1 MIFSKD
7 SWREIFDTIKK
18 NKLRT
23 FLSGFTVAMGIFI
36 FVILFGFGN
45 GLQNSFAKYFTDDKV
60 NTIRIYPTS
69 TSLPYKGYTASRK
82 IEFTNQDLVEIKEN
96 FKDQIKDIVVRNT
109 RYFQIKY
116 KEKSNNYQ
124 VRAVSPG
131 HKEAEMTIIMQGR
144 YLNEGDITNR
154 KKHAVIGRLVA
165 QDLFKD
171 KNPIGQY
178 IFGSNHS
185 WRVVGVFQDEGG
197 DREERTLY
205 VPYTAMQEIQKNN
218 DKIEQMIVVY
228 NPEMDFAASMELER
242 KLEDFIKKKKF
253 ISPEDNRGVYV
264 SNTGDAL
271 ENSKNF
277 DSLLQIV
284 VSFIGIGTLIAGI
297 IGISNI
303 MVFVV
308 KERTKEIGIRKA
320 IGATPKSIIA
330 MILHE
335 SIFITTISGYIG
347 LIFAMIVLKL
357 IGNNLEAKY
366 FISNPYI
373 DTGDAIWATIILIF
387 FGALAGYLPARKA
400 AKIKPIIALR
410 DK

>member
-36 FVILFGFGN
+36 FIILFGFGN
-45 GLQNSFAKYFTDDKV
+45 GLQNSFAKYFTDDKI
-60 NTIRIYPTS
+60 NTIRIYPSS
-69 TSLPYKGYTASRK
+69 TSLPYKGYAANRR
-82 IEFTNQDLVEIKEN
+82 IEFTNQDLVEIKEH
-96 FKDQIKDIVVRNT
+96 FKSKVKDIVVRNT
-109 RYFQIKY
+109 NFFQIKY

-165 QDLFKD
+165 QDLFND

-185 WRVVGVFQDEGG
+185 WRVIGVFQDEGG

-218 DKIEQMIVVY
+218 DKIEQMIVIY
-228 NPEMDFAASMELER
+228 NPEMDYAESIILEK
-242 KLEDFIKKKKF
+242 KLENFIKKKKF
-253 ISPEDNRGVYV
+253 ISPEDNRGVYI
-264 SNTGDAL
+264 SNTGEQL

-277 DSLLQIV
+277 EWLLQIV

-335 SIFITTISGYIG
+335 SIFITTISGYTG
-347 LIFAMIVLKL
+347 LIFAMITLKL
-357 IGNNLEAKY
+357 IGNNLEEKY

-373 DTGDAIWATIILIF
+373 DTGDAIWATVILIF

>member
-36 FVILFGFGN
+36 FIILFGFGN

-60 NTIRIYPTS
+60 NTIRMYPSS
-69 TSLPYKGYTASRK
+69 TSLPYKGYAANRR
-82 IEFTNQDLVEIKEN
+82 IEFTNQDLVEIKEH
-96 FKDQIKDIVVRNT
+96 FKSKVKDIVVRNT
-109 RYFQIKY
+109 NFFQIKY

-131 HKEAEMTIIMQGR
+131 HKEAEITIIMQGR

-165 QDLFKD
+165 QDLFND

-185 WRVVGVFQDEGG
+185 WRVIGVFQDEGG

-218 DKIEQMIVVY
+218 DKIEQIIVIY
-228 NPEMDFAASMELER
+228 NPEMDYAESIILE
-242 KLEDFIKKKKF
+242 KTLENFIKKKKF
-253 ISPEDNRGVYV
+253 ISPEDNRGVYI
-264 SNTGDAL
+264 SNTGERL

-277 DSLLQIV
+277 EWLLQIV
-284 VSFIGIGTLIAGI
+284 VSFIGIGTLIASI

-335 SIFITTISGYIG
+335 SIFITTISGYTG
-347 LIFAMIVLKL
+347 LIFAMITLKL
-357 IGNNLEAKY
+357 IGNNLEEKY

-373 DTGDAIWATIILIF
+373 DTGDAIWATVILIF

-400 AKIKPIIALR
+400 AKIKPITALR

>member
-36 FVILFGFGN
+36 FIILFGFGN
-45 GLQNSFAKYFTDDKV
+45 GLQNSFAKYFTDDQV
-60 NTIRIYPTS
+60 NTIRISPSS
-69 TSLPYKGYTASRK
+69 TSLPYRGYASNRT
-82 IEFTNQDLVEIKEN
+82 IEFTNQDLIEIKEN
-96 FKDQIKDIVVRNT
+96 FKSQVKDIVVRNT
-109 RYFQIKY
+109 RSFQIKY
-116 KEKSNNYQ
+116 KDKSNNYQ

-131 HKEAEMTIIMQGR
+131 HKEAEMTIIMHGR
-144 YLNEGDITNR
+144 YLNERDITNR

-185 WRVVGVFQDEGG
+185 WRVIGVFQDEGG

-205 VPYTAMQEIQKNN
+205 VPYTAMQEIEKNN
-218 DKIEQMIVVY
+218 DKIERMIVIY
-228 NPEMDFAASMELER
+228 NPEMDYAESILLEK
-242 KLEDFIKKKKF
+242 KLKDFIKKKKI
-253 ISPEDNRGVYV
+253 ISPKDNRGIYIR
-264 SNTGDAL
+264 NTG
-271 ENSKNF
+271 EQFEKSKNF
-277 DSLLQIV
+277 DWILQIV

-308 KERTKEIGIRKA
+308 KERSKEIGIRKA

-347 LIFAMIVLKL
+347 LILAMITLKL
-357 IGNNLEAKY
+357 IGNNLEEKY

-373 DTGDAIWATIILIF
+373 DTGDAIWATVILIF

>member
-60 NTIRIYPTS
+60 NTIRIWPTS

-96 FKDQIKDIVVRNT
+96 FNDQIKDIVVRNT

-264 SNTGDAL
+264 SNTGEAL

-277 DSLLQIV
+277 DWLLQIV

>member
-36 FVILFGFGN
+36 FIILFGFGN

-60 NTIRIYPTS
+60 NTIRIYPSS
-69 TSLPYKGYTASRK
+69 TSLPYKGYAANRR
-82 IEFTNQDLVEIKEN
+82 IEFTNQDLVEIKEH
-96 FKDQIKDIVVRNT
+96 FKSKVKDIVVRNT
-109 RYFQIKY
+109 NFFQIKY

-165 QDLFKD
+165 QDLFND

-185 WRVVGVFQDEGG
+185 WRVIGVFQDEGG

-218 DKIEQMIVVY
+218 DKIEQMIVIY
-228 NPEMDFAASMELER
+228 NPEMDYAESIILEK
-242 KLEDFIKKKKF
+242 KLENFIKKKKF
-253 ISPEDNRGVYV
+253 ISPEDNRGVYI
-264 SNTGDAL
+264 SNTGEQL

-277 DSLLQIV
+277 EWLLQIV

-335 SIFITTISGYIG
+335 SIFITTISGYTG
-347 LIFAMIVLKL
+347 LIFAMITLKL
-357 IGNNLEAKY
+357 IGNNLEEKY

-373 DTGDAIWATIILIF
+373 DTGDAIWATVILIF

-400 AKIKPIIALR
+400 AKIKPITALR

>member
-36 FVILFGFGN
+36 FIILFGFGN

-60 NTIRIYPTS
+60 NTIRIYPSS
-69 TSLPYKGYTASRK
+69 TSLPYKGYAANRR
-82 IEFTNQDLVEIKEN
+82 IEFTNQDLVEIKEH
-96 FKDQIKDIVVRNT
+96 FKSKVKDIVVRNT
-109 RYFQIKY
+109 NFFQIKY

-131 HKEAEMTIIMQGR
+131 HKEAEMTVIMQGR
-144 YLNEGDITNR
+144 YLNEGDVTNR

-165 QDLFKD
+165 QDLFND

-178 IFGSNHS
+178 IFGSNNS
-185 WRVVGVFQDEGG
+185 WRVIGVFQDEGG

-218 DKIEQMIVVY
+218 DKIEQMIVIY
-228 NPEMDFAASMELER
+228 NPEMDYAESIILE
-242 KLEDFIKKKKF
+242 KKIENFIKKKKF
-253 ISPEDNRGVYV
+253 ISPEDNRGVYI
-264 SNTGDAL
+264 SNTGERL

-277 DSLLQIV
+277 EWLLQIV

-335 SIFITTISGYIG
+335 SIFITTISGYTG
-347 LIFAMIVLKL
+347 LIFAMITLKL
-357 IGNNLEAKY
+357 IGNSLEEKY

-373 DTGDAIWATIILIF
+373 ETGDAIWATVILIF

-400 AKIKPIIALR
+400 AKIKPITALR

>member
-60 NTIRIYPTS
+60 NTIRIWPTS

-96 FKDQIKDIVVRNT
+96 FNDQIKDIVVRNT

-144 YLNEGDITNR
+144 YLNEGDIANR
-154 KKHAVIGRLVA
+154 KKHVVIGRLVA
-165 QDLFKD
+165 QDLFND

-242 KLEDFIKKKKF
+242 KLESFIKNKKF

-264 SNTGDAL
+264 SNTGEAL

>member
-36 FVILFGFGN
+36 FIILFGFGN

-60 NTIRIYPTS
+60 NTIRIYPSS
-69 TSLPYKGYTASRK
+69 TSLPYKGYAANRR
-82 IEFTNQDLVEIKEN
+82 IEFTNQDLVEIKEH
-96 FKDQIKDIVVRNT
+96 FKSQIKDIVVRNT
-109 RYFQIKY
+109 NFFQIKY

-131 HKEAEMTIIMQGR
+131 HKEAEITIIMQGR

-165 QDLFKD
+165 QDLFND

-185 WRVVGVFQDEGG
+185 WRVIGVFQDEGG

-218 DKIEQMIVVY
+218 DKIEQMIVIY
-228 NPEMDFAASMELER
+228 NPEMDYAESIILEK
-242 KLEDFIKKKKF
+242 KLENFIKKKKF
-253 ISPEDNRGVYV
+253 ISPEDNRGVYI
-264 SNTGDAL
+264 SNTGEQL

-277 DSLLQIV
+277 EWLLRIV

-335 SIFITTISGYIG
+335 SIFITTISGYTG
-347 LIFAMIVLKL
+347 LIFAMITLKL
-357 IGNNLEAKY
+357 IGNSLEEKY

-373 DTGDAIWATIILIF
+373 ETGDAIWATVILIF

>member
-1 MIFSKD
+1 MFNRD
-7 SWREIFDTIKK
+7 RWREIFDTIKK

-36 FVILFGFGN
+36 FIILFGFGN

-60 NTIRIYPTS
+60 NTIRIYPSS
-69 TSLPYKGYTASRK
+69 TSLPYKGYAANRK
-82 IEFTNQDLVEIKEN
+82 IEFTNQDLVEIKEH
-96 FKDQIKDIVVRNT
+96 FKSQVQDIVVRNT
-109 RYFQIKY
+109 NFFQIKY

-144 YLNEGDITNR
+144 YLNEGDVTNR

-165 QDLFKD
+165 QDLFND

-185 WRVVGVFQDEGG
+185 WRVIGVFQDEGG

-218 DKIEQMIVVY
+218 DKIEQMIVIY
-228 NPEMDFAASMELER
+228 NPEMDYAESIILEK
-242 KLEDFIKKKKF
+242 KLENFIKKKKF
-253 ISPEDNRGVYV
+253 ISPEDNRGVYI
-264 SNTGDAL
+264 SNTGEQL

-277 DSLLQIV
+277 EWLLQIV

-335 SIFITTISGYIG
+335 SIFITTISGYTG
-347 LIFAMIVLKL
+347 LIFAMITLKL
-357 IGNNLEAKY
+357 IGNSLEEKY

-373 DTGDAIWATIILIF
+373 ETGDAIWSTVILIF

>member
-1 MIFSKD
+1 
-7 SWREIFDTIKK
+7 
-18 NKLRT
+18 
-23 FLSGFTVAMGIFI
+23 MGIFI
-36 FVILFGFGN
+36 FIILFGFGN
-45 GLQNSFAKYFTDDKV
+45 GLQNSFAKYFTDDNV
-60 NTIRIYPTS
+60 NTISISPSS
-69 TSLPYKGYTASRK
+69 TSLPYKGYAANRT
-82 IEFTNQDLVEIKEN
+82 IEFTNQDLIEIKEH
-96 FKDQIKDIVVRNT
+96 FKSQVKDVVVRNT
-109 RYFQIKY
+109 RSFQIKY

-242 KLEDFIKKKKF
+242 KLESFIKNKKF
-253 ISPEDNRGVYV
+253 ISPEDNRGVYF
-264 SNTGDAL
+264 SNTGEAL
-271 ENSKNF
+271 EDSKIF
-277 DSLLQIV
+277 DRLLQIV

>member
-36 FVILFGFGN
+36 FIILFGFGN

-60 NTIRIYPTS
+60 NTIRIYPSS
-69 TSLPYKGYTASRK
+69 TSLPYKGYAANRR
-82 IEFTNQDLVEIKEN
+82 IEFTNQDLVEIKEH
-96 FKDQIKDIVVRNT
+96 FKSQVKDIVVRNT
-109 RYFQIKY
+109 NFFQIKY

-154 KKHAVIGRLVA
+154 KKHAIIGRLVA
-165 QDLFKD
+165 QDLFND

-185 WRVVGVFQDEGG
+185 WRVIGVFQDEGG

-218 DKIEQMIVVY
+218 DKIEQMIVIY
-228 NPEMDFAASMELER
+228 NPEMDYAESIILEK
-242 KLEDFIKKKKF
+242 KLENFIKKKKF
-253 ISPEDNRGVYV
+253 ISPEDNRGVYI
-264 SNTGDAL
+264 SNTGEQL

-277 DSLLQIV
+277 EWLLQIV

-335 SIFITTISGYIG
+335 SIFITTISGYTG
-347 LIFAMIVLKL
+347 LIFAMITLKL
-357 IGNNLEAKY
+357 IGNNLEEKY

-373 DTGDAIWATIILIF
+373 DTGDAIWATVILIF

>member
-36 FVILFGFGN
+36 FIILFGFGN

-60 NTIRIYPTS
+60 NTIRIYPSS
-69 TSLPYKGYTASRK
+69 TSLPYKGYAANRR
-82 IEFTNQDLVEIKEN
+82 IEFTNQDLVEIKEH
-96 FKDQIKDIVVRNT
+96 FKSKVKDIVVRNT
-109 RYFQIKY
+109 NFFQIKY

-131 HKEAEMTIIMQGR
+131 HKEAEMTVIMQGR
-144 YLNEGDITNR
+144 YLNEGDVTNR

-165 QDLFKD
+165 QDLFND

-185 WRVVGVFQDEGG
+185 WRVIGVFQDEGG

-218 DKIEQMIVVY
+218 DKIEQMIVIY
-228 NPEMDFAASMELER
+228 NPEMDYAESIILE
-242 KLEDFIKKKKF
+242 KKIENFIKKKKF
-253 ISPEDNRGVYV
+253 ISPEDNRGVYI
-264 SNTGDAL
+264 SNTGERL

-277 DSLLQIV
+277 EWLLQIV

-335 SIFITTISGYIG
+335 SIFITTISGYTG
-347 LIFAMIVLKL
+347 LIFAMITLKL
-357 IGNNLEAKY
+357 IGNSLEEKY

-373 DTGDAIWATIILIF
+373 ETGDAIWATVILIF
-387 FGALAGYLPARKA
+387 FGALAGYLPAKKA
-400 AKIKPIIALR
+400 AKIKPITALR

>member
-36 FVILFGFGN
+36 FIILFGFGN

-60 NTIRIYPTS
+60 NTIRIYPSS
-69 TSLPYKGYTASRK
+69 TSLPHKGYAANRR
-82 IEFTNQDLVEIKEN
+82 IEFTNQDLVEIKEH
-96 FKDQIKDIVVRNT
+96 FKSKVKDIVVRNT
-109 RYFQIKY
+109 NFFQIKY

-165 QDLFKD
+165 QDLFND

-185 WRVVGVFQDEGG
+185 WRVIGVFQDEGG

-218 DKIEQMIVVY
+218 DKIEQMIVIY
-228 NPEMDFAASMELER
+228 NPEMDYAESIILE
-242 KLEDFIKKKKF
+242 KKIEKFIKKKKF
-253 ISPEDNRGVYV
+253 ISPEDNRGVYI
-264 SNTGDAL
+264 SNTGEQL

-277 DSLLQIV
+277 EWLLQIV

-335 SIFITTISGYIG
+335 SIFITTISGYTG
-347 LIFAMIVLKL
+347 LIFAMITLKL
-357 IGNNLEAKY
+357 IGNNLEEKY

-373 DTGDAIWATIILIF
+373 DTGDAIWATVILIF

>member
-36 FVILFGFGN
+36 FIILFGFGN

-60 NTIRIYPTS
+60 NTIRIYPSS
-69 TSLPYKGYTASRK
+69 TSLPYKGYAANRR
-82 IEFTNQDLVEIKEN
+82 IEFTNQDLVEIKEH
-96 FKDQIKDIVVRNT
+96 FKSKVKDIVVRNT
-109 RYFQIKY
+109 NFFQIKY

-144 YLNEGDITNR
+144 YLNEGDVTNR

-165 QDLFKD
+165 QDLFND

-185 WRVVGVFQDEGG
+185 WRVIGVFQDEGG

-218 DKIEQMIVVY
+218 DKIEQMIVIY
-228 NPEMDFAASMELER
+228 NPEMDYAESIILE
-242 KLEDFIKKKKF
+242 KKIENFIKKKKF
-253 ISPEDNRGVYV
+253 ISPEDNRGVYI
-264 SNTGDAL
+264 SNTGERL

-277 DSLLQIV
+277 EWLLQIV

-335 SIFITTISGYIG
+335 SIFITTISGYTG
-347 LIFAMIVLKL
+347 LIFAMITLKL
-357 IGNNLEAKY
+357 IGNSLEEKY

-373 DTGDAIWATIILIF
+373 ETGDAIWATVILIF
-387 FGALAGYLPARKA
+387 FGALAGYLPAKKA
-400 AKIKPIIALR
+400 AKIKPITALR

>member
-36 FVILFGFGN
+36 FIILFGFGN

-60 NTIRIYPTS
+60 NTIRIYPSS
-69 TSLPYKGYTASRK
+69 TSLPYKGYAANRR
-82 IEFTNQDLVEIKEN
+82 IEFTNQDLVEIKEH
-96 FKDQIKDIVVRNT
+96 FKSKVKDIVVRNT
-109 RYFQIKY
+109 NFFQIKY

-165 QDLFKD
+165 QDLFND

-185 WRVVGVFQDEGG
+185 WRVIGVFQDEGG

-218 DKIEQMIVVY
+218 DKIEQMIVIY
-228 NPEMDFAASMELER
+228 NPEMDYAESIILEK
-242 KLEDFIKKKKF
+242 KLENFIKKKKF
-253 ISPEDNRGVYV
+253 ISPEDNRGVYI
-264 SNTGDAL
+264 SNTGEQL

-277 DSLLQIV
+277 EWLLQIV

-335 SIFITTISGYIG
+335 SIFITTISGYTG
-347 LIFAMIVLKL
+347 LIFAMITLKL
-357 IGNNLEAKY
+357 IGNSLEEKY

-373 DTGDAIWATIILIF
+373 ETGDAIWSTVILIF

>member
-36 FVILFGFGN
+36 FIILFGFGN

-60 NTIRIYPTS
+60 NTIRIYPSS
-69 TSLPYKGYTASRK
+69 TSLPYKGYAANRR
-82 IEFTNQDLVEIKEN
+82 IEFTNQDLVEIKEH
-96 FKDQIKDIVVRNT
+96 FKSKVKDIVVRNT
-109 RYFQIKY
+109 NFFQIKY

-131 HKEAEMTIIMQGR
+131 HKEAEMTVIMQGR
-144 YLNEGDITNR
+144 YLNEGDVTNR

-165 QDLFKD
+165 QDLFND

-185 WRVVGVFQDEGG
+185 WRVIGVFQDEGG

-218 DKIEQMIVVY
+218 DKIEQMIVIY
-228 NPEMDFAASMELER
+228 NPEMDYAESIILEK
-242 KLEDFIKKKKF
+242 KLENFIKKKKF
-253 ISPEDNRGVYV
+253 ISPEDNRGVYI
-264 SNTGDAL
+264 SNTGEQL

-277 DSLLQIV
+277 EWLLQIV

-335 SIFITTISGYIG
+335 SIFITTISGYTG
-347 LIFAMIVLKL
+347 LIFAMITLKL
-357 IGNNLEAKY
+357 IGNSLEEKY

-373 DTGDAIWATIILIF
+373 ETGDAIWATVILIF
-387 FGALAGYLPARKA
+387 FGALAGYLPAKKA
-400 AKIKPIIALR
+400 AKIKPITALR